1 MRAPRWLQ
9 VLLGLLWLALGLSAV
24 VFWWFSEV
32 PLLEVPELLSRRL
45 DEFGLM
51 PALLLVLAL
60 YTFRPLILFPST
72 VMGVASGMAF
82 GPLLG
87 SAVTMAG
94 ELLGAA
100 LAFAVTRVLGRRWV
114 STHESARLA
123 RWDRRLSRHG
133 ILTVTI
139 MRLILLPFDSVSFFC
154 GLTGVRPRD
163 FLVGTML
170 GGGCYIIGITLLGGS
185 ASIDLTGELSIAGVT
200 LSRRVWVLILSGCS
214 FAVGLLLAWRLRGL
228 YREEGEQPQA
238 TDKDAPVA

>member
-9 VLLGLLWLALGLSAV
+9 ILLGLLWVALGLSAV
-24 VFWWFSEV
+24 VAWLFSGLSV
-32 PLLEVPELLSRRL
+32 WEVPERLSRWL
-45 DEFGLM
+45 DDFGVG
-51 PALLLVLAL
+51 PAVLLVLAL
-60 YTFRPLILFPST
+60 YTVRPLILFPST
-72 VMGVASGMAF
+72 VMGVASGMTF

-87 SAVTMAG
+87 CAVTMAG

-100 LAFAVTRVLGRRWV
+100 LAFGVTRVLGRRWV

-123 RWDRRLSRHG
+123 KWDRRLSRHG

-185 ASIDLTGELSIAGVT
+185 ASADLAGDLSIAGVT
-200 LSRRVWVLILSGCS
+200 LSRRAWVLILSGCS
-214 FAVGLLLAWRLRGL
+214 FAVGLVLAWRLRRL
-228 YREEGEQPQA
+228 YRDE
-238 TDKDAPVA
+238 KAPDVG